1 MCHNLAD
8 KVIVVVSEGCMEVYL
23 LCDKEGGGSLYLAT
37 LLRYIGFVFGI
48 DLISVWRHLIW
59 RWRSPGFLLA
69 TVTLEKKL
77 LFWKESIESSLWVKA
92 VERSL
97 PPSSAPLLMLLCLC
111 SRVIFHLQEM
121 NHDVYIIMIGT
132 LNPHL
137 RQLKTQKRKKKT
149 LMLVMLV
156 TKPLKLLLEGL
167 ELKLKRNQKLW
178 TLFGT
183 VITNK
188 FTS

>member
-1 MCHNLAD
+1 MT
-8 KVIVVVSEGCMEVYL
+8 KKEEG
-23 LCDKEGGGSLYLAT
+23 LYLAT
-37 LLRYIGFVFGI
+37 LLRYIGFGFGI
-48 DLISVWRHLIW
+48 DLISVWRHLICW

-167 ELKLKRNQKLW
+167 EQKLKRNQKLW